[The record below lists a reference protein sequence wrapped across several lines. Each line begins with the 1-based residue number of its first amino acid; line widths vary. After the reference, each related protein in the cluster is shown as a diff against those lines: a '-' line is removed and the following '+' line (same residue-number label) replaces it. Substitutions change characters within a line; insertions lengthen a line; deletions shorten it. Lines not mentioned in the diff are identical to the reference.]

1 MATRSIRGIALASAL
16 AVSAT
21 AANAVGFTSLTVFGD
36 SLSDTGNLFAATGG
50 TLPASP
56 PYFDGRFSNGPIW
69 ADTLAASFDAKGLE
83 TLNFA
88 YGGAHA
94 LPDAAPPPD
103 LPDQLGLFA
112 LTPAPDLGDRPIAS
126 LLFGSNDIFGAVG
139 TPGLEAVAT
148 AAANAVADA
157 ALAPSGFGFGDFL
170 IFNLPDLGQT
180 PAYRLFAPPAAPA
193 ATAATLVFN
202 ETLAGRVSDLRAGGI
217 NVIDGDLFG
226 FFNEMVADPAKYGV
240 TDTTLPCLFPNPE
253 AAAFFGQPLL
263 CEGADQTGRAFF
275 DGVHPNG
282 VIHQQVAG
290 IVAARVAPVPL
301 PATALLLFA
310 GFAGLVAIRRRV

>member
-1 MATRSIRGIALASAL
+1 MATRTIRGIALASIL
-16 AVSAT
+16 AVTAT

-50 TLPASP
+50 TNPASP

-69 ADTLAASFDAKGLE
+69 ADAIAASFDDKGLE

-88 YGGAHA
+88 YGGARA

-103 LPDQLGLFA
+103 LPEQLGLFA

-148 AAANAVADA
+148 DAANAVADA
-157 ALAPSGFGFGDFL
+157 ALALSGFGFADFL

-180 PAYRLFAPPAAPA
+180 PAYQLFAPPAAPA

-202 ETLAGRVSDLRAGGI
+202 ETLAARVSDLRADGI

-226 FFNEMVADPAKYGV
+226 FFNEMVADPARYGV
-240 TDTTLPCLFPNPE
+240 TDTTLPCLFPSAE
-253 AAAFFGQPLL
+253 VAALFGQPLL

-275 DGVHPNG
+275 DGVHPNV
-282 VIHQQVAG
+282 VIHGQMAD
-290 IVAARVAPVPL
+290 IIATRVAPVPL
-301 PATALLLFA
+301 PAPALLLL
-310 GFAGLVAIRRRV
+310 AGLAGLAAMRRKA